1 MKQLIDRAV
10 QVFLVVAMLCLVGC
24 GGPAPDEVAEECVDC
39 LQKADFDGM
48 RKHATGDFAQW
59 LDQADGK
66 YAEVLMSLGE
76 KSATKMREAYD
87 ELKYELGDVKVE
99 EEKATVQLKINGQ
112 NTPIML
118 IKVKGKWRIEKFAFP
133 II

>member
-99 EEKATVQLKINGQ
+99 EEKAIVPLKINGQ
-112 NTPIML
+112 DTPIML
-118 IKVKGKWRIEKFAFP
+118 IKVNGKWRIERFSFP

>member
-1 MKQLIDRAV
+1 MKQLIDRIA

-24 GGPAPDEVAEECVDC
+24 GGLAPDEVAEECVEC

-59 LDQADGK
+59 LDRADGK
-66 YAEVLMSLGE
+66 YAEVLISLGE
-76 KSATKMREAYD
+76 KVATKMKEAYD

-99 EEKATVQLKINGQ
+99 EEKATVHLKINGQ
-112 NTPIML
+112 DTPIML